1 MWGLRIRPYVM
12 PRWKS
17 VDIDDLEDFEHA
29 LWLHERHR
37 HG

>member
-1 MWGLRIRPYVM
+1 M

-29 LWLHERHR
+29 LWLHQRHAESTP
-37 HG
+37 